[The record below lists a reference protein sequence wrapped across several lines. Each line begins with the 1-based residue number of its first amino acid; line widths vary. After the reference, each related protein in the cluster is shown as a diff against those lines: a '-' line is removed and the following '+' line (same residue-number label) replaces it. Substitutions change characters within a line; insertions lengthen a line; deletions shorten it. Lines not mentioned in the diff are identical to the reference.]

1 MEKQS
6 PIFSKLY
13 NFIAWLLQ
21 RTDAFPK
28 NERFRLAARL
38 ENQSFN
44 LYEQLARAARSQ
56 HPADLL
62 EPADQIL
69 GMLRFYIR
77 LSHDRG
83 LLTIDQYQFA
93 AASLV
98 EIGRL
103 LGGWQKSLT
112 ARTSAP
118 TEGA

>member
-13 NFIAWLLQ
+13 DFITWLLQ

-38 ENQSFN
+38 ENQSFS
-44 LYEQLARAARSQ
+44 LYEQLSRAARSR

-62 EPADQIL
+62 EQADQLL

-77 LSHDRG
+77 LSHDRS
-83 LLTIDQYQFA
+83 LLTLDQYQFA

-103 LGGWQKSLT
+103 LGGWQKSLIT
-112 ARTSAP
+112 RASAP
-118 TEGA
+118 PEGA